1 MTPSPNILQSCF
13 VEVIVPLPLEGPFT
27 YHIPPEMMTDIKP
40 GVRVIVPFGS
50 RRFYTGVVRAFT
62 MEPEGM
68 EVKDII
74 TVLDSEPVVTR
85 TQLRHWEWIAQYY
98 LCSTGEVYKAAV
110 PPGLKI
116 ESETKFEF
124 NPDFDPETKLNE
136 RQSRLIVLLKSKG
149 KLTSAQIAKLTGE
162 NNITP
167 TLHRLLELGAVLV
180 SESLNESYRPKT
192 LKLVAPAF
200 ARYDENALREAFN
213 AVKGAKKQETL
224 LQTLLHM
231 SQFTLQGC
239 KVKDVLQADLLDK
252 AGATT
257 ATLKALRDKN
267 LVQITTR
274 IVSRFS
280 PLGLTTAPPPELSQ
294 AQSDALKKIH
304 ISWKERPVTLL
315 HGLTGSG
322 KTELYIHLIDFVLQQ
337 GRQALFLV
345 PEIAL
350 TTQLTTR
357 LQRVF
362 GDKVVIYH
370 SKFTDNERVD
380 IWRKVLSSS
389 EPYVVIGARSAVF
402 LPFSRLG
409 LVIVDEEHEPSY
421 KQSDPAPRYNGRDAA
436 IMLAS
441 MHGACTLLG
450 SATPAVDTYYK
461 AQTGKYGL
469 VTLSERFGGA
479 RLPEIELVDMALAS
493 KKKETDGALAFSTI
507 KRIRNSVRE
516 GRQAIIFNN
525 RRGYSPIARCSKC
538 EYVPKCLYCDVSLTW
553 HRSENAL
560 VCHYCGTRYPM
571 PQVCPNCKEPSM
583 HIVGYGTERIEDEVD
598 RIFPEAK
605 TLRMD
610 LDTTRSR
617 TGYDKII
624 STFSNG
630 GADILVG
637 TQMVTKGL
645 NFTKVDTVAVLDAD
659 RIINFPDFRSG
670 ERAFNMLSQV
680 SGRAGRTAESPGK
693 VLIQTRMPDHPIFN
707 YVINHDYETYYQHEL
722 HERQAYLYP
731 PFTRVIV
738 ITLKHRDEKALE
750 ALSAAFAGRLR
761 TLFGTRVSGPA
772 TPAVARVNSLYI
784 RHLML
789 RVEHAA
795 SMTKVKDLLRAE
807 YAALQCMPKFSSLII
822 QFDVDPS

>member
-1 MTPSPNILQSCF
+1 MAADSNILQSNY

-27 YHIPPEMMTDIKP
+27 YRIPPEMAAEVKP

-62 MEPEGM
+62 LEPQGM

-74 TVLDSEPVVTR
+74 SVLDSAPIVNR
-85 TQLRHWEWIAQYY
+85 TQLQLWEWIAQYY
-98 LCSTGEVYKAAV
+98 LCSAGEVYKAAV
-110 PPGLKI
+110 PSGLKI

-124 NPDFDPETKLNE
+124 NPDFDPETPLTE
-136 RQSRLIVLLKSKG
+136 RQSRLVALLQSKG

-162 NNITP
+162 ANITP
-167 TLHRLLELGAVLV
+167 TLHRLLSLGAVMV

-200 ARYDENALREAFN
+200 ARYDDDALRRAFA
-213 AVKGAKKQETL
+213 AVKGAKRQETM

-231 SQFTLQGC
+231 SQFTLRGC
-239 KVKDVLQADLLDK
+239 DVKEVQQSDLLDK
-252 AGATT
+252 SGATS
-257 ATLKALRDKN
+257 ATLKALRDKG
-267 LVQITTR
+267 LVETSTR
-274 IVSRFS
+274 VVSRFS
-280 PLGLTTAPPPELSQ
+280 PLGLTTAPLPSLSEAQ
-294 AQSDALKKIH
+294 ARALKEVH
-304 ISWKERPVTLL
+304 LSWKDKPVTLL
-315 HGLTGSG
+315 HGVTGSG
-322 KTELYIHLIDFVLQQ
+322 KTELYMHLIDFVLGR

-350 TTQLTTR
+350 TTQLTSR

-362 GDKVVIYH
+362 GDKVIIYH

-389 EPYVVIGARSAVF
+389 EPYVVIGARSSVF

-450 SATPAVDTYYK
+450 SATPAIDTYYK

-493 KKKETDGALAFSTI
+493 KKKETDGVLAFTTV
-507 KRIRNSVRE
+507 KRVRNSVRE

-525 RRGYSPIARCSKC
+525 RRGFSPIARCSKC

-560 VCHYCGTRYPM
+560 VCHYCGSRYPM
-571 PQVCPNCKEPSM
+571 PQVCPNCKEPAM
-583 HIVGYGTERIEDEVD
+583 RVVGYGTERVEDEVE

-624 STFSNG
+624 STFSSG

-693 VLIQTRMPDHPIFN
+693 VLIQTRTPDHPLFKF
-707 YVINHDYETYYQHEL
+707 VINHDYLSYYQHEL
-722 HERQAYLYP
+722 QERQAYLYP

-738 ITLKHRDEKALE
+738 ITFKHRDEKALE
-750 ALSAAFAGRLR
+750 ALTAAYTERLR
-761 TLFGTRVSGPA
+761 VLFGTRVSGPS

-789 RVEHAA
+789 RVEHTA

-807 YAALQCMPKFSSLII
+807 HAALQTLPKFSSLIV